1 MHVILLAA
9 NNLLDNLTDVFTESV
24 ERVKGEYDMAIRY
37 RYYLPHSAYLLS
49 MDFFST
55 GGFTVAADIPIARFF
70 PAFDAAVADAG
81 VAIVAGTVGA
91 GAWPPAWTNA

>member
-1 MHVILLAA
+1 
-9 NNLLDNLTDVFTESV
+9 
-24 ERVKGEYDMAIRY
+24 
-37 RYYLPHSAYLLS
+37 

-55 GGFTVAADIPIARFF
+55 GGFTVAADIPIVRFF

-91 GAWPPAWTNA
+91 GAWPPAWTNAYCR